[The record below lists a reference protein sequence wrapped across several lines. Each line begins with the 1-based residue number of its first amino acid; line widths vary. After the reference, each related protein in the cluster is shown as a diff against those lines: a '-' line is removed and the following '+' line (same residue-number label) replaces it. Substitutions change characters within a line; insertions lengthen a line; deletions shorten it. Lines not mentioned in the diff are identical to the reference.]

1 MSDEEKLDDSK
12 IVKALLDNGAKV
24 DEQDESGETA
34 LMWASER
41 GNLDIDAVLLDKN
54 ASIDK
59 ESPTRS
65 TALMFASRFGRLG
78 IVVLLVERGADIH
91 HKNVAGDTELM
102 NASRIGKKS
111 GLLSFYLEK
120 VLIFKRKIP

>member
-24 DEQDESGETA
+24 DEQDESSETA

-65 TALMFASRFGRLG
+65 RFGRLG

-91 HKNVAGDTELM
+91 HKNVFSA
-102 NASRIGKKS
+102 
-111 GLLSFYLEK
+111 
-120 VLIFKRKIP
+120 